1 MRLFHFQEICVLD
14 EAADDQSNVFII
26 NKSVS
31 FSRFPDDMIYF
42 PALRQPQY
50 DDVVYLVSYIQ
61 THLHRTHPR

>member
-1 MRLFHFQEICVLD
+1 MKLFHFQEICVLD

-26 NKSVS
+26 NKSAS

-50 DDVVYLVSYIQ
+50 G
-61 THLHRTHPR
+61 

>member
-1 MRLFHFQEICVLD
+1 MRLLHFQRICVLG

-26 NKSVS
+26 NKSAS

-42 PALRQPQY
+42 PALRQPQC